1 MKPNADLF
9 ATYQRLFKARKNS
22 PALRRGTLSSQLQ
35 VQVDGRT
42 ATTGS
47 TSSDYL
53 WLWGFERAYAGRDF
67 SYFISNQNAGRL
79 AMTVSLATR
88 WQPGKVVVDVVSNAE
103 YTVDAAGWITF
114 ELGRERSALFV
125 DRVALGEAQ

>member
-1 MKPNADLF
+1 
-9 ATYQRLFKARKNS
+9 
-22 PALRRGTLSSQLQ
+22 
-35 VQVDGRT
+35 
-42 ATTGS
+42 
-47 TSSDYL
+47 
-53 WLWGFERAYAGRDF
+53 
-67 SYFISNQNAGRL
+67 
-79 AMTVSLATR
+79 MTVSLATR